1 MLKIFCV
8 QELESL
14 ASHLSLEIGPPT
26 KGLNRVHKEVCVSV
40 RVLRSAVFPRCLET
54 FAGIEALVS
63 YLIFPSGGI
72 RKLKTSNIVTLM
84 HNLWSTW
91 QQQMQNYC
99 ICLRYRLIGLP
110 AASTTCSYT
119 KLYKTPVLC
128 AVRKRPSVRITAAS
142 ELAGRSHVTR
152 KCRMLA

>member
-1 MLKIFCV
+1 MLKIFRV

-14 ASHLSLEIGPPT
+14 ASRLSLEIGPPI
-26 KGLNRVHKEVCVSV
+26 KGLDRVHKEVCVFV
-40 RVLRSAVFPRCLET
+40 RVLRRAVFPKCLET
-54 FAGIEALVS
+54 FTGIEALVS

-99 ICLRYRLIGLP
+99 ICLRYRLIDLP

-119 KLYKTPVLC
+119 KLLQDTG

-142 ELAGRSHVTR
+142 ELAGRSHITR